1 MTPPI
6 ENVST
11 WLVDWS
17 LVTIIDNTLPP
28 RDPNDDDNED
38 DEDDE
43 NDGPA
48 VIREPEPDE
57 YRTTASTFAPRV
69 KALRGTDQLPSRLP
83 PKPEQD
89 STAAVT
95 GPLSLA
101 TLGCTSLDSRCVA
114 WAWRRS

>member
-6 ENVST
+6 ENLPA

-43 NDGPA
+43 RHNERHDEDDEPA
-48 VIREPEPDE
+48 VIREPDPDE
-57 YRTTASTFAPRV
+57 
-69 KALRGTDQLPSRLP
+69 
-83 PKPEQD
+83 
-89 STAAVT
+89 
-95 GPLSLA
+95 
-101 TLGCTSLDSRCVA
+101 
-114 WAWRRS
+114 

>member
-28 RDPNDDDNED
+28 PRDPNDDDNED

-43 NDGPA
+43 D
-48 VIREPEPDE
+48 D
-57 YRTTASTFAPRV
+57 
-69 KALRGTDQLPSRLP
+69 
-83 PKPEQD
+83 D
-89 STAAVT
+89 SWS
-95 GPLSLA
+95 GRH
-101 TLGCTSLDSRCVA
+101 GRNGNG
-114 WAWRRS
+114 R